1 MTYPSKFPGSPDPA
15 RPPAPAEPRVA
26 SEVAGAG
33 REGQERRRRGWAD
46 FRQAYP
52 GILTTMTVAAF
63 ALVAVDGW
71 LIVKRVRYEREIS
84 RLRAGMTDF
93 ERRRTDMA
101 IASEQNKFR
110 VMVELV
116 RRQALGDK
124 NLHVAV
130 ALDSGRMTLEREGAF
145 LRQMPMRVGAE
156 KRVGIAPDTV
166 HLAVPRGTRTL
177 ERVLG
182 GGDAWEV
189 PRWVYADRGLS
200 VPPARKVPGALGP
213 VAIVLNGGTVVYS
226 LPSSGP
232 LADSAYVLP
241 GSIRANA
248 ADLKAISPNLK
259 PGMLFYFY

>member
-1 MTYPSKFPGSPDPA
+1 MNSIPPSVPPYGPPTHGPATTAGSTP
-15 RPPAPAEPRVA
+15 
-26 SEVAGAG
+26 
-33 REGQERRRRGWAD
+33 ERRRRGWSE
-46 FRQAYP
+46 FREAYP
-52 GILTTMTVAAF
+52 GILTTMTVAVF
-63 ALVAVDGW
+63 ALLAIDGW
-71 LIVKRVRYEREIS
+71 LVVKRVRYEREIF
-84 RLRAGMTDF
+84 RLRAGMTDV

-124 NLHVAV
+124 NLHIAV
-130 ALDSGRMTLEREGAF
+130 MVDSGRMTLEREGAF
-145 LRQMPMRVGAE
+145 LRPMPVRVGAE

-177 ERVLG
+177 ERVL
-182 GGDAWEV
+182 DANDSWDI
-189 PRWVYADRGLS
+189 PRWVYADRGLP
-200 VPPARKVPGALGP
+200 VPDSRKLRGALGP

-226 LPSSGP
+226 LPTNGP
-232 LADSAYVLP
+232 LADTAYVLP
-241 GSIRANA
+241 GSIRAHS